1 MSINNYDVAVYKVT
15 FCRNYLLTKN
25 MFMMFDIIYKYIMYN
40 ICRKYL
46 LIKNTLEFDMI
57 YKKNLYGLNVY
68 IQLCSAGRCK
78 KLFII
83 SQLCID

>member
-1 MSINNYDVAVYKVT
+1 M
-15 FCRNYLLTKN
+15 C
-25 MFMMFDIIYKYIMYN
+25 DIIYKYIMYN

-46 LIKNTLEFDMI
+46 LIKNTFLEFDMI
-57 YKKNLYGLNVY
+57 YKKNLYILNVY
-68 IQLCSAGRCK
+68 IQLCSARICK

>member
-1 MSINNYDVAVYKVT
+1 MSINNYDDTVYKVT

-46 LIKNTLEFDMI
+46 LIKNTFLEFDMI
-57 YKKNLYGLNVY
+57 YKNICMDSMCTCSYAVQADVKNYSSSHNYV
-68 IQLCSAGRCK
+68 
-78 KLFII
+78 
-83 SQLCID
+83 